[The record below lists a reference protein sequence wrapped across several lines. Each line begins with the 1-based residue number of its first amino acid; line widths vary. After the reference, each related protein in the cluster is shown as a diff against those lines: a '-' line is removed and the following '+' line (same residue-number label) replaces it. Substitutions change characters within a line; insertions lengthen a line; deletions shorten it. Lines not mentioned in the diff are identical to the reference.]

1 MQQVE
6 LLTFEMLEAMTAD
19 SVSPED
25 MGRLDRALLRLT
37 GDKSE
42 AGLMRVEKDGTK
54 LAVVWYTCT
63 EGTALTCCRKL
74 RDTLQSCGFDAV
86 DPFLGR
92 YSRQAW
98 CACRACRSYLIPN
111 LTKTIMAR
119 IKTQKTGIE
128 TEAEFFAKVDTA
140 ATLSVEIRRLEADRD
155 KDLQEVR
162 ERAEV
167 AIKAKK
173 ELLAGISDACAA
185 YATENRA
192 ALFEAGKKSAATT
205 LARFGFNFP
214 APSLVLASSK
224 RRNWAGVAE
233 YIREKYPRLAR
244 FWLIW
249 KEPEVN
255 KSAIKAAHLRPANLS
270 KLGLK
275 LQQKETFFIEPKDNG
290 TQSEQ

>member
-1 MQQVE
+1 
-6 LLTFEMLEAMTAD
+6 
-19 SVSPED
+19 
-25 MGRLDRALLRLT
+25 
-37 GDKSE
+37 
-42 AGLMRVEKDGTK
+42 
-54 LAVVWYTCT
+54 
-63 EGTALTCCRKL
+63 
-74 RDTLQSCGFDAV
+74 
-86 DPFLGR
+86 
-92 YSRQAW
+92 
-98 CACRACRSYLIPN
+98 
-111 LTKTIMAR
+111 MAR

-155 KDLQEVR
+155 KELQEVR
-162 ERAEV
+162 ERAE
-167 AIKAKK
+167 ATIKAKK
-173 ELLAGISDACAA
+173 DLLVGISDACAA

-214 APSLVLASSK
+214 APALVLASK

-233 YIREKYPRLAR
+233 YIRENYPRLAR

-255 KSAIKAAHLRPANLS
+255 KSAIKAARLRPANLT

>member
-1 MQQVE
+1 
-6 LLTFEMLEAMTAD
+6 
-19 SVSPED
+19 
-25 MGRLDRALLRLT
+25 
-37 GDKSE
+37 
-42 AGLMRVEKDGTK
+42 
-54 LAVVWYTCT
+54 
-63 EGTALTCCRKL
+63 
-74 RDTLQSCGFDAV
+74 
-86 DPFLGR
+86 
-92 YSRQAW
+92 
-98 CACRACRSYLIPN
+98 
-111 LTKTIMAR
+111 MAR

-155 KDLQEVR
+155 KELQEVR
-162 ERAEV
+162 ERAEA

-173 ELLAGISDACAA
+173 DLLAGISDACAA

-192 ALFEAGKKSAATT
+192 ALFEAGKKSAATA

-224 RRNWAGVAE
+224 RRNWQGVAE
-233 YIREKYPRLAR
+233 YIRENYPRLAR

-255 KSAIKAAHLRPANLS
+255 KSAIKAAHLRPANLT

>member
-1 MQQVE
+1 
-6 LLTFEMLEAMTAD
+6 
-19 SVSPED
+19 
-25 MGRLDRALLRLT
+25 
-37 GDKSE
+37 
-42 AGLMRVEKDGTK
+42 
-54 LAVVWYTCT
+54 
-63 EGTALTCCRKL
+63 
-74 RDTLQSCGFDAV
+74 
-86 DPFLGR
+86 
-92 YSRQAW
+92 
-98 CACRACRSYLIPN
+98 
-111 LTKTIMAR
+111 MAR

-155 KDLQEVR
+155 KELQEVR

-173 ELLAGISDACAA
+173 DLLVGISDACAA

-214 APSLVLASSK
+214 APSLVLASK